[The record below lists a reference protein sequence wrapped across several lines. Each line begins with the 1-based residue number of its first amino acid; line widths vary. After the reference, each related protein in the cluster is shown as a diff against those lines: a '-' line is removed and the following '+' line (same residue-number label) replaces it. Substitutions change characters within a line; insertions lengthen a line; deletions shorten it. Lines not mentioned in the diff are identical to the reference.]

1 MHVVGELD
9 VMRRTVARLAAFVRI
24 AIGFFRLGGDA
35 QASSGTERDAEER
48 VMG

>member
-9 VMRRTVARLAAFVRI
+9 VMRRTVARLTAFVRI
-24 AIGFFRLGGDA
+24 AIDLRLGGDA